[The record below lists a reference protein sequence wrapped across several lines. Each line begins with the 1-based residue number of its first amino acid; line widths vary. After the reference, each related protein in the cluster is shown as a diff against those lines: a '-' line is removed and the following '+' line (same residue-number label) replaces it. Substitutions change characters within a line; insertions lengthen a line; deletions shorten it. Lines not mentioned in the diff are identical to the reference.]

1 MLQAFLRDD
10 SGAIAIEFGL
20 IASLISVATVAT
32 VINWALEQLI
42 GPNVPENPN
51 YEIIQDIASL
61 VPWWYPHIIVGCT
74 ILFLILLWAN
84 KRRRTG
90 GQHSS
95 GEPLDM
101 EDRDVRISGWFTD
114 PGRRNQSVDRTIMGQ
129 GQNNPALVMR

>member
-10 SGAIAIEFGL
+10 SGTIAIEFGL

-32 VINWALEQLI
+32 VINWVLEQLI

-84 KRRRTG
+84 KRRRMG
-90 GQHSS
+90 GQRSS
-95 GEPLDM
+95 GESRDM
-101 EDRDVRISGWFTD
+101 EDQGFRFVGRSTD
-114 PGRRNQSVDRTIMGQ
+114 PGRRNQSVI
-129 GQNNPALVMR
+129 NPWGPGWPG

>member
-10 SGAIAIEFGL
+10 SGTTAIEFGL

-32 VINWALEQLI
+32 VINGVLEQLI

-51 YEIIQDIASL
+51 YEIIQDISSL

-84 KRRRTG
+84 KRRRSG

-95 GEPLDM
+95 GEPRDM
-101 EDRDVRISGWFTD
+101 EDRDVRISGWITD